1 MSSYGKIDEGWIQN
15 REWSE
20 SSNKQESEKANFIRN
35 RMEKVDITLPLKDF
49 YRTTVVPKLLSVS
62 KSKNPMAVPCIKKVI
77 INVGVG
83 KFLKEEAR
91 IEEILRALSEITGQ
105 KAVSTCAKKAIS
117 GFKIREG
124 LPVGAIVT
132 LRGAKMWE
140 FLDRLIKTA
149 FPRIRDFQG
158 ISPSVVDTNGNLNVG
173 IRDHSIF
180 PEIIPEKVQTPFGL
194 QITVVTTAKNK
205 QDGVLLTKFLGFPF
219 RESN

>member
-1 MSSYGKIDEGWIQN
+1 
-15 REWSE
+15 
-20 SSNKQESEKANFIRN
+20 
-35 RMEKVDITLPLKDF
+35 MEKVDITLPLKDF